1 MTRQI
6 TLVGLLVAII
16 LAISSFT
23 LVVNAFDPGGP
34 PAAGGIPKI
43 VTGNWEWI
51 NYQPTGGSYSP
62 QFEINHENV
71 QYLGLQWIF
80 PYTAVESLFPSQQGG
95 SGAPVII
102 VDGVAYVGKNNRAIH
117 AVDATTGK
125 EVWFSDE
132 QSNLWDRTALHA
144 EFPFFQNSQGH
155 THGMNYYRGMGDSGW
170 LITSNQPCLL
180 SATNA
185 ADGSIA
191 WSMGVEQ
198 LCGTAA
204 EYGNPEE
211 GIVGSFGSKG
221 RISGQSNHPPNFH
234 GDIMV
239 WPIMGASGGGGRSSV
254 KGFDM
259 SDPNNPTEL
268 WRTWLMPD
276 MRGND
281 PDWAITQCDIVDGN
295 GWYFSA
301 PDFFESGTLAINCKD
316 VPDDVVRND
325 WINMKPDTP
334 HFGEVHTASAM
345 SVIWGNMPID
355 PTTGIIYIGTGDVG
369 PYTNSS
375 YKYGPN
381 LYGSSV
387 VAIDSTTGDI
397 VWWFHSNPHDLW
409 DWDCS
414 WGGLLAKAQGTNV
427 LIMGCKNGMAYA
439 LNAATGEPVWVWEA
453 PTTWRTAPDT
463 NYGVDVNGNP
473 GVDGDACCR
482 MIKEHMGKDWLN
494 YPNTA
499 PTIMSPWLAGALESD
514 MAFNGKYVFIANY
527 NDPRWTTTENMRE
540 FGNQATNIEMSGHP
554 VNTTIYAVDV
564 NTGEA
569 AWSAFIPDFGF
580 RGGLMTTG
588 NVLYGYAGDGNLYMF
603 NADTGE
609 LIDTQLFGVPISVMP
624 TIGAGADGK
633 HRIFLHIGGGG
644 GYLYAHGSTEGS
656 LAALGLPDV
665 LPAAGEIVQQN
676 EVIRNIEVEG
686 PVREVFV
693 EKEVEVILEVEKII
707 EREVEVVV
715 ERIVEVEKEVQVEIV
730 TTEEVISPVSY
741 VAIGLGVVLIVV
753 AGVLFQRSKS

>member
-355 PTTGIIYIGTGDVG
+355 PATGIIYIGTGDVG

-624 TIGAGADGK
+624 TIGAGDDGK
-633 HRIFLHIGGGG
+633 HKIFLHIGGGG

-753 AGVLFQRSKS
+753 AGVLYQRSKS